1 MLRLAPLLTVLAAL
15 LLAPAAGAEPSSWAQ
30 PQIKTVVARGLMAKT
45 VASFRPSEPLLQPD
59 LDALIGGLTDEP
71 VLVGWTTTEVTMAV
85 RALGLA
91 PAAAQFT
98 AAARA
103 AGLKPSARFGTE
115 VVARLLGLRAN
126 HPAAQD
132 DLELLPND
140 TATRAEAAY
149 SASRILS
156 FSGSEVAAVQ
166 SAAATFSFPSLDA
179 LQLEVLGQALSF
191 VGLPYVWGGTSEHT
205 ESPFG
210 VTSRGGFDCSGFIWR
225 VYKLQPYADAP
236 GLGNTLR
243 GRTTFQ
249 MSGEV
254 PAAKRI
260 KTAEL
265 QPGDILFFG
274 AKGPRSKPAEIDHAG
289 IYLGNGWFVIRR
301 IRASRSRSS
310 PAGITPSS
318 LGADARSQRRP
329 SGPSNKS
336 LYRGMIPRS
345 RSRRLRPSG
354 VRTYAVGGA
363 RCCSG
368 TVVSYFSS
376 QRSR

>member
-1 MLRLAPLLTVLAAL
+1 MLRLASLLTVLAAL

-71 VLVGWTTTEVTMAV
+71 VLVGWTTTEVTMAQLDARLV

-103 AGLKPSARFGTE
+103 ARLKPSSRFGTE

-132 DLELLPND
+132 GLELLPND

-166 SAAATFSFPSLDA
+166 SAAATFSLPDLDA

-225 VYKLQPYADAP
+225 VFKLQAYADAP
-236 GLGNTLR
+236 GLGDTLR

-260 KTAEL
+260 KAPEL
-265 QPGDILFFG
+265 QAGDLLFFG
-274 AKGPRSKPAEIDHAG
+274 AKGPRSKPAEVDHAG
-289 IYLGNGWFVIRR
+289 IYLGNGWFVHSSNQGVALAQLTGWYRTELAWGRR
-301 IRASRSRSS
+301 PLAE
-310 PAGITPSS
+310 AS
-318 LGADARSQRRP
+318 LGA
-329 SGPSNKS
+329 
-336 LYRGMIPRS
+336 
-345 RSRRLRPSG
+345 
-354 VRTYAVGGA
+354 
-363 RCCSG
+363 
-368 TVVSYFSS
+368 
-376 QRSR
+376 